1 MAKVFMVCGR
11 LCSGKSTYAER
22 LRKEH
27 RAVILSVDEITL
39 ALFGQDAGEKHD
51 DYARR
56 AQKYLYGKSLDIL
69 EMDINVILDW
79 GFHTKQER
87 DYAREFYGAG
97 NIPFE
102 FHYIDITD
110 EEWNR
115 RIEKRNR
122 EILAGRASAYYV
134 VDELVAKLNSVFEKP
149 DRQEMD
155 VWIQNW

>member
-56 AQKYLYGKSLDIL
+56 ARKYLYGKSLEIL

-87 DYAREFYGAG
+87 EGAHT
-97 NIPFE
+97 PSLQY
-102 FHYIDITD
+102 YIS
-110 EEWNR
+110 N
-115 RIEKRNR
+115 
-122 EILAGRASAYYV
+122 AA
-134 VDELVAKLNSVFEKP
+134 
-149 DRQEMD
+149 
-155 VWIQNW
+155 